1 MLEEQYRDH
10 LSNFY
15 EWDQRKHAE
24 DWILF
29 PDNLGECLSI
39 DETSLS
45 QGELYTVVTNK
56 AAQGKKGALVAM
68 VKGTESEKVRAVLE
82 KISLRKRKQVK
93 EITLDMAASMER
105 IAKFSFPNAT
115 LVTDRFHVQKL
126 AYDAVQEM
134 RIKYRWEAIDQENK
148 EIELSKE
155 TKQRYVAQILENGD
169 TVKQLLAR
177 SRYLLFKPQSKWTPS
192 QWRRGELLFTRYPQL
207 EKAYHLA
214 LQLGNIYY
222 RCTDKGVAFTKLA
235 HWYNRV
241 DESGFDSFRIVAR
254 SIEAHYK
261 NILNYF
267 DNRSTNAS
275 AESFN
280 AKIKSFRACFRGVG
294 NISFFLFRL
303 ANIYA

>member
-15 EWDQRKHAE
+15 EWDQRQHAE

-29 PDNLGECLSI
+29 PDNIGERLSI

-56 AAQGKKGALVAM
+56 AAQGKKGALIAM
-68 VKGTESEKVRAVLE
+68 VKGTESEKVREVLE

-105 IAKFSFPNAT
+105 IARFSFPKAT

-155 TKQRYVAQILENGD
+155 TQQRYVAEILENGD

-177 SRYLLFKPQSKWTPS
+177 SRHLLFKPQTKWTPS
-192 QWRRGELLFTRYPQL
+192 QWRRGELLFARYPQL
-207 EKAYHLA
+207 EQAYHLS

-241 DESGFDSFRIVAR
+241 EEAGFESFKVVAR

-280 AKIKSFRACFRGVG
+280 AKIKAFRSCFRGVG

>member
-1 MLEEQYRDH
+1 M
-10 LSNFY
+10 SNFF

-29 PDNLGECLSI
+29 PDNIGESLSI

-68 VKGTESEKVRAVLE
+68 VKGTESEKVRGVLE

-93 EITLDMAASMER
+93 EVTLDMAASMER
-105 IAKFSFPNAT
+105 IARFSFPQAT

-155 TKQRYVAQILENGD
+155 TRQRYVAEILENGD

-177 SRYLLFKPQSKWTPS
+177 SRFLLFKPQSKWTPS
-192 QWRRGELLFTRYPQL
+192 QWHRGELLFTRYPKL
-207 EKAYHLA
+207 EEAYYLS
-214 LQLGNIYY
+214 LQLGNIYH
-222 RCTDKGVAFTKLA
+222 RCKDKGIAFTKLA
-235 HWYNRV
+235 QWYNRI
-241 DESGFDSFRIVAR
+241 DEAGFESFKIVAR

-267 DNRSTNAS
+267 DNRSTN
-275 AESFN
+275 
-280 AKIKSFRACFRGVG
+280 G
-294 NISFFLFRL
+294 
-303 ANIYA
+303 